1 MPSIEEQYKE
11 LQKQNKIRVICNKE
25 EAKISKD
32 LKVSVQY
39 TCGHTEEL
47 PLLQLLQPQNYQ
59 ELLLGDTTFQLKLK
73 CNSHC
78 HNHARLLK
86 LKPFKNEKDFKEI
99 YDIDHGRLGYAD
111 MTIKIV

>member
-11 LQKQNKIRVICNKE
+11 LQKQNKIRVTCNKE

-32 LKVSVQY
+32 LKVTVQY

-47 PLLQLLQPQNYQ
+47 QLLQLLQPQNYK
-59 ELLLGDTTFQLKLK
+59 ELLLGDTTFQLTLK

-78 HNHARLLK
+78 HNLARLLK
-86 LKPFKNEKDFKEI
+86 LKPFKNEKDFQTI
-99 YDIDHGRLGYAD
+99 YDIEHGRLGTAD